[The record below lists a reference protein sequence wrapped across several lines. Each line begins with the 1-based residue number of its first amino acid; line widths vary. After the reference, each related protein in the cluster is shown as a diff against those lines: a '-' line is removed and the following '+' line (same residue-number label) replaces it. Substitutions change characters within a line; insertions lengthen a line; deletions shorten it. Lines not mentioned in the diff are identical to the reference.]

1 MARRLI
7 GIDLAWSKRNGTGCV
22 ELAWDGD
29 DLALSDVKL
38 CGSIDEIVEWID
50 PERRDW
56 VVAVDAPLVVKNKTG
71 RRDADA
77 QVSKGY
83 HPYQAG
89 AYPTNLKLLGKDHR
103 GGQLLRALE
112 ECDGQVVE
120 QSADAE
126 GSRLVFETYP
136 HVVMVELFGLDKTIK
151 YKKGPV
157 DCRRAGQQQLAD
169 AVDKHLCSP
178 EANPRLRRTPEG
190 MLDGL
195 LREPAPILKG
205 RDLKSREDKLDGLIC
220 AYTAAWLDAGRPV
233 QGLGEVG
240 AGVMITPSL
249 RGICPPFG

>member
-29 DLALSDVKL
+29 ELTLSCVDL
-38 CGSIDEIVEWID
+38 CGSIEEIVEWIE
-50 PERRDW
+50 PERGDW

-71 RRDADA
+71 RREADA
-77 QVSKGY
+77 QVSKRY

-89 AYPTNLKLLGKDHR
+89 AYPTNLRLLGKDHR

-120 QSADAE
+120 QPADVE

-157 DCRRAGQQQLAD
+157 ACRRAGQQQLAD
-169 AVDKHLCSP
+169 AIDEHLCSP
-178 EANPRLRRTPEG
+178 EANPCLRRTPEG
-190 MLDGL
+190 LLDGL
-195 LREPAPILKG
+195 LCEPDSILKG
-205 RDLKSREDKLDGLIC
+205 RDLKKREDKLDAVIC
-220 AYTAAWLDAGRPV
+220 AYTAAWLDAGRPL
-233 QGLGEVG
+233 QGLGEVE